1 MHLPSGHISLQNVFI
16 SDQIAGRYSVII
28 LSKSIDLRLISTALF
43 IRLATVTTLTFLIL
57 FLPFLP
63 PFAPLVTILDPIKRI
78 FPFSRGIFEDKVATF
93 WCASNVLFKWK
104 EWASLNVLLKLST
117 GLTALGFLPG
127 VWNLI
132 QAGYNFRGIDAPR
145 LEETRS
151 PMIHKPI
158 APPFLPLLP
167 YTLLTSSMAFFLF
180 SFHVH
185 EKTILVPLLPLT
197 LILSGAPVNSSVFC
211 LGVLVNNTAVF
222 R

>member
-1 MHLPSGHISLQNVFI
+1 MRNVFI
-16 SDQIAGRYSVII
+16 SDQIAGGHSIII
-28 LSKSIDLRLISTALF
+28 LPKSIDLTLISTALF
-43 IRLATVTTLTFLIL
+43 IRLATATTLTFLL
-57 FLPFLP
+57 MFLPFLP
-63 PFAPLVTILDPIKRI
+63 PFAPLAAILDPIKRI

-104 EWASLNVLLKLST
+104 QWASLNVLLKLST
-117 GLTALGFLPG
+117 ASTALGFLPG
-127 VWNLI
+127 VLNLI
-132 QAGYNFRGIDAPR
+132 RAGYSFRGAYARR
-145 LEETRS
+145 LEEPLPPTV
-151 PMIHKPI
+151 HKSM

-197 LILSGAPVNSSVFC
+197 LILSGAPANSSVFC

-222 R
+222 RQFVLIFFL